1 MAAVPALLR
10 TIHPPSIHPL
20 FFHRIV
26 CESLTH
32 KFPNRRNR
40 ETEHRLLLVLS
51 SQQTLLLSSQ
61 TLLLLLVLSLCTLLA
76 LGILLSFA
84 AGVGLMLP
92 LRVAS
97 VAAVPALLQ
106 RRSLLQIDRNVQRAP

>member
-1 MAAVPALLR
+1 M
-10 TIHPPSIHPL
+10 
-20 FFHRIV
+20 
-26 CESLTH
+26 
-32 KFPNRRNR
+32 
-40 ETEHRLLLVLS
+40 LS
-51 SQQTLLLSSQ
+51 SQQTLLLSSQTLLLSSQ